1 MLYLIYALVII
12 VATSLGAVAGLGGG
26 VIIKPL
32 LDLVGAH
39 DAATINIYSSVAV
52 FVMCCMSLSKQLR
65 AGFQFDKKMVLCV
78 SLGSLLGGVLA
89 TRSSLRLPAR
99 STITW

>member
-39 DAATINIYSSVAV
+39 DAAAINIYSSVAV
-52 FVMCCMSLSKQLR
+52 FVMCC
-65 AGFQFDKKMVLCV
+65 V
-78 SLGSLLGGVLA
+78 S
-89 TRSSLRLPAR
+89 
-99 STITW
+99 